1 MGNDKGSIL
10 IAVSTEGSSQRLE
23 GCHFPDF
30 GEEEMALSLIQFR
43 AADGTRHVAAL
54 SEDGQ
59 ARIVPGAESVVA
71 LARMALAAGRSLART
86 VEAAGAGAPVDLD
99 AVEMLP
105 PVDHADS
112 AHLLMTGTGLTHL
125 GSAEGRDKMHR
136 AARENPEPTDSM
148 KMFLMGVEGGKP
160 ADGAI
165 GAQPEWFYKGDG
177 SQLVAPGQ
185 PLRSPSFG
193 LDAGE
198 EPEIAGI
205 YLIDEDGT
213 PVRLGFALANEFSD
227 HVTERG
233 NYLWLAHSKLR
244 QATLGP
250 ELLLGDLPA
259 DVRGTS
265 RILRDGKAIWEK
277 PFLSGEANM
286 SHSIANLEHHH
297 FKYRLFRRPGDVH
310 VHFFGTATLSF
321 SEGVK
326 TQAGD
331 VFEIEAAPFRLAVRN
346 PIAIAEE
353 DRPVM
358 KAL

>member
-1 MGNDKGSIL
+1 M
-10 IAVSTEGSSQRLE
+10 T
-23 GCHFPDF
+23 
-30 GEEEMALSLIQFR
+30 LSLIQYR
-43 AADGTRHVAAL
+43 GADGARGVAAL
-54 SEDGQ
+54 RDGGKP
-59 ARIVPGAESVVA
+59 RSVPGAETTLA
-71 LARMALAAGRSLART
+71 LAWRALAEDTTLAAIVDAAGEGDVLDLDT
-86 VEAAGAGAPVDLD
+86 VELLAPI
-99 AVEMLP
+99 
-105 PVDHADS
+105 DHADP
-112 AHLLMTGTGLTHL
+112 AHLLLTGTGLTHL

-353 DRPVM
+353 GRPVV

>member
-1 MGNDKGSIL
+1 M
-10 IAVSTEGSSQRLE
+10 T
-23 GCHFPDF
+23 
-30 GEEEMALSLIQFR
+30 LSLVQFR
-43 AADGTRHVAAL
+43 GADRARHVAAIG
-54 SEDGQ
+54 SDGT
-59 ARIVPGAESVVA
+59 AHIVPGVETTLA
-71 LARMALAAGRSLART
+71 LAQAALAAGQTLAAAVEARGPGDAVDLTT
-86 VEAAGAGAPVDLD
+86 VELLAPI
-99 AVEMLP
+99 
-105 PVDHADS
+105 DHPDS

-136 AARENPEPTDSM
+136 AAKENPEPTDSM

-160 ADGAI
+160 ANG
-165 GAQPEWFYKGDG
+165 GPGVQPEWFYKGDG
-177 SQLVAPGQ
+177 SQLIAPGQ
-185 PLRSPSFG
+185 PLPSPAFA

-205 YLIDEDGT
+205 YLIDDEGT

-244 QATLGP
+244 KAALGP
-250 ELLLGDLPA
+250 ELLIGELPA

-265 RILRDGKAIWEK
+265 RILRDGQAIWEK

-297 FKYRLFRRPGDVH
+297 FKYDLFRRPGDLH

-321 SEGVK
+321 AEGLRCEP
-326 TQAGD
+326 GD
-331 VFEIEAAPFRLAVRN
+331 IFEIEAAPFRLPVRN
-346 PIAIAEE
+346 PLMIADE
-353 DRPVM
+353 RPVVVRS
-358 KAL
+358 L